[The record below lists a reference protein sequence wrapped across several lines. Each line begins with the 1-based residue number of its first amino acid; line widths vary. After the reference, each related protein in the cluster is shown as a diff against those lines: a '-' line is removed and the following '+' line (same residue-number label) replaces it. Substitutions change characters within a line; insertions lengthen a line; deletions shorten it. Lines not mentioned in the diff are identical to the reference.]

1 MPAAHCVLGQPQV
14 RCGRALQ
21 PAWPVLKGS
30 FGAAE
35 VDNDTDF
42 RWKCDI

>member
-1 MPAAHCVLGQPQV
+1 VPAAHCVLGQPQV

-42 RWKCDI
+42 RWK